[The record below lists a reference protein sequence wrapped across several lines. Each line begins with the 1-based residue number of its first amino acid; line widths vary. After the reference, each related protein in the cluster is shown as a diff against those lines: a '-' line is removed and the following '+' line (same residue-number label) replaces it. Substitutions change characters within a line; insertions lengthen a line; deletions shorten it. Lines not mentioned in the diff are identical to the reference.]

1 MQPIMTKGY
10 RKHKNGEGL
19 LVEDLYKLTPE
30 DTADEYFPPF
40 EKDLDIGLKDFM
52 ER

>member
-1 MQPIMTKGY
+1 MTRGY

-19 LVEDLYKLTPE
+19 GVEDLYKLTPE
-30 DTADEYFPPF
+30 DTVDVFFPPF
-40 EKDLDIGLKDFM
+40 ETDMDIGLKKYR